1 MPTISQPK
9 IWFVSASTISFK
21 RPLITTLRWPDQCRD
36 RPSRAGCSLLSR
48 RRAATSFQ
56 LLGQWI
62 GLAARDDP
70 DRAVLPDVIPGPRG
84 QHGQSVSE
92 TDQVVDVDHQPG

>member
-1 MPTISQPK
+1 MPRIAQPK
-9 IWFVSASTISFK
+9 IWLVSASTISLK

-36 RPSRAGCSLLSR
+36 RPSGAGRSRLSR

-56 LLGQWI
+56 LLGQRI
-62 GLAARDDP
+62 GFAARDDP
-70 DRAVLPDVIPGPRG
+70 DRAVLPDVIPSPRG
-84 QHGQSVSE
+84 QNGQSVSK